1 MLLRIQGDERLRN
14 RAADEMNFIEGAPWS
29 ESGAG
34 TNAIGTA
41 VAAQYAVQVFAA
53 EHFTERKELGLK
65 NIHVHKGRLGR
76 SADADHRGARG

>member
-14 RAADEMNFIEGAPWS
+14 RAADEMNFIEGALWS

-41 VAAQYAVQVFAA
+41 VAAP
-53 EHFTERKELGLK
+53 
-65 NIHVHKGRLGR
+65 
-76 SADADHRGARG
+76 